1 MVCAS
6 LKVEFAIESL
16 DQHQEAASA
25 LCVGGTVGL
34 AFRDNRLH
42 CLSGEQL
49 LGFAPRGTVRE
60 LPPGAGQGV
69 VRSVRRE
76 PGTGKVLQLLVRVT
90 GQPAGEPTRPGRLP
104 LPAFS
109 LDGAEPSCACCR
121 AARCEA

>member
-6 LKVEFAIESL
+6 LKVEFAIEGL
-16 DQHQEAASA
+16 DQHEEAASE
-25 LCVGGTVGL
+25 LCVGGTVNL

-42 CLSGEQL
+42 CLSGEEL

-76 PGTGKVLQLLVRVT
+76 PATGKVLQVLVRVT
-90 GQPAGEPTRPGRLP
+90 GQPAGEPPRPGCHP
-104 LPAFS
+104 LPAIS
-109 LDGAEPSCACCR
+109 TDGAEPSCACR
-121 AARCEA
+121 PGAAW